1 MANETL
7 SPNMSLPVPGVS
19 LTDGPQWAT
28 DLNSCLS
35 ILDSHSHV
43 SGSGVPITPDA
54 INMSADLPFSGN
66 SATGL
71 KSIQWTSQVSL
82 ASLKAAYVIS
92 NDLYFNDGAG
102 NVVRITQSGG
112 VAGSPGSISNLT
124 SPASAAYSA
133 AASKFIWQSNSNIA
147 ADMDFGAAIMRN
159 VSPNSTFA
167 LTLQPPASLS
177 SNYSITLPALP
188 ASQKFMTLDAS
199 GNMAAPWAVDNST
212 VEISGGTTLQV
223 KAGGI
228 GNTQLAAG
236 LGLVFSGC
244 IVAGGNTAA
253 PSGWLLC
260 DGTSYLRADY
270 PTLFTAIGTAYGA
283 ADGTHFNVPAGQGYF
298 LRGVSGESNNDPD
311 KNARTAQFPGGNTGN
326 KVGSEQASTF
336 QSHSH
341 TASVTDPGH
350 THTYA
355 TNIGGG
361 TANPPLI
368 NPGSVG
374 SGGNTTYTTASR
386 VSGVSVSNSN
396 AGSSSETRPLNLYV
410 NYFIKT

>member
-7 SPNMSLPVPGVS
+7 SPNMSMPVPGVS

-28 DLNSCLS
+28 DLNNCLS

-54 INMSADLPFSGN
+54 ISMTADLPFLNN

-71 KSIQWTSQVSL
+71 KSSVYGAQSSL
-82 ASLKAAYVIS
+82 ATLRAIYVIS
-92 NDLYFNDGAG
+92 KDLYYNDADG

-112 VAGSPGSISNLT
+112 VAGSPGSISNLVA
-124 SPASAAYSA
+124 PASAAYSA
-133 AASKFIWQSNSNIA
+133 AASKFIWQSDSNIA
-147 ADMDFGAAIMRN
+147 ADMDFGAIITRN
-159 VSPNSTFA
+159 ITPNSTFA
-167 LTLQPPASLS
+167 ITISPPAALA
-177 SNYSITLPALP
+177 SNYGLTWPVLP

-212 VEISGGTTLQV
+212 LEISGGTTLQV
-223 KAGGI
+223 KPGGI
-228 GNTQLAAG
+228 GSTQLASG

-298 LRGVSGESNNDPD
+298 LRGVSGASSNDPD

-326 KVGSEQASTF
+326 NVGSEQSSTF
-336 QSHSH
+336 QSHTH
-341 TASVTDPGH
+341 TANVTDPGH
-350 THTYA
+350 FHSFGSAAGSTFATGSANRDFTTTA
-355 TNIGGG
+355 TNNTNSKTTGI
-361 TANPPLI
+361 TVSNT
-368 NPGSVG
+368 S
-374 SGGNTTYTTASR
+374 SGGST
-386 VSGVSVSNSN
+386 
-396 AGSSSETRPLNLYV
+396 ETRPLNLYV